1 MNEVKK
7 VKSNIRSYAGYKDA
21 ERTKNAYLSD
31 EALYELIAAAEAE
44 PMMRPPKGFREEV
57 IERVRRKRKRTRNM
71 SLFSY
76 SMKVI
81 AATAAAVCLVLI
93 VPENVRTDK
102 SCVSGE
108 RLEWQAGEL
117 PEERDSEENW
127 PARGDFLN
135 RFSSRLDGFCSA
147 FNGRLNQLVGTEG
160 HDL

>member
-7 VKSNIRSYAGYKDA
+7 VKSNIRSYAEYKDA

-57 IERVRRKRKRTRNM
+57 IE
-71 SLFSY
+71 
-76 SMKVI
+76 
-81 AATAAAVCLVLI
+81 
-93 VPENVRTDK
+93 PENVRTDK

-108 RLEWQAGEL
+108 RLEWQAGKL